1 MSHHKGELMQGNYD
15 IWLVLLSIGI
25 AVMASYVGLDMA
37 SRTNAARRVGQR
49 RFWLAGGTLSMG
61 CGVWAMHFIGMLAF
75 NLPVPIA
82 YDIPMTL
89 LSLLVAN
96 AVSGLALFM
105 ASRKSLGLGSLILTG
120 TVMGLGIAAMHY
132 LGMQAMRVSP
142 PIRHDPGLFSL
153 SIVIAVLASIAAL
166 WLTFSLRGDHSPAPI
181 WKKAGSAVLMGAAIV
196 GMHYVGMAGAI
207 FAPDTV
213 CTVAAPEF
221 SGNLLAVIVA
231 ICSGLILTAT
241 LLLGMM
247 DARIALQAERRVREM
262 TRELRD
268 SEERFRT
275 MTERVRDI
283 FTILSAEGIAKYES
297 PAVKDALG
305 YDPEELIGQ
314 SIFEIIHP
322 QDKDAVQYKF
332 EQVIS
337 GYEMVRPI
345 EFRTRHK
352 DGSWRILEAFA
363 RNELA
368 NPAVDGIVVHSRDIT
383 EHKQSQQTIWNLA
396 HHDALTGL
404 PNRSLL
410 QDRILQAIHQAHR
423 ESHKLA
429 VLFLDLDH
437 FKHIN
442 DSLGHHIGDTLLQ
455 IAAQRIESCLGEG
468 DTVARLGGD
477 EFVVLLPTFQ
487 SDADVTEVADRVL
500 AAMAQAFS
508 IEGHTLHI
516 GVSIGISQYPRDGK
530 EPGHLMRMA
539 DAAMYHAKANGRNH
553 AQFFTEQIDSVARE
567 RLEVE
572 NGLRLA
578 LQQSELRLYYQ
589 PLVDL
594 KTDVVV
600 GMEALLRW
608 EHPQRGLLSPASF
621 VEIAEDTGLITSIGD
636 WILNEACRQAKQWRD
651 QGHVLQVAINLSVR
665 QFDTGDLHQ
674 AIIHALRLS
683 GLPAQQLKLEITE
696 STMISNIEET
706 SLLLEQLRSL
716 GIQIAI
722 DDFGTGYSSLS
733 YLKRFPIDTL
743 KIDQSF
749 VRDIGIDADDEA
761 IVTAIV
767 AVAHSLKMGLIA
779 EGIESERQLDF
790 LRGLGCDIGQGYYFS
805 KPLPPEQFTEFLKGR
820 T

>member
-1 MSHHKGELMQGNYD
+1 MQGSYD

-25 AVMASYVGLDMA
+25 AVMASYIGLDMA
-37 SRTNAARRVGQR
+37 SRVNAAKRVHLRQL
-49 RFWLAGGTLSMG
+49 WLIGGTLSMG
-61 CGVWAMHFIGMLAF
+61 CGIWAMHFIGMLAY
-75 NLPVPIA
+75 NLSIPVA
-82 YDIPMTL
+82 YHIPTTL

-96 AVSGLALFM
+96 LVSGLTLFM
-105 ASRKSLGLGSLILTG
+105 ASRKSLGLMKLLLTG
-120 TVMGLGIAAMHY
+120 TIMGLGISAMHY
-132 LGMQAMRVSP
+132 VGMSAMQIAP
-142 PIRHDPGLFSL
+142 TINYDLPLFGLSL
-153 SIVIAVLASIAAL
+153 IIAIIAAVAAL
-166 WLTFSLRGDHSPAPI
+166 YLAFSLRDENSPSTI
-181 WKKAGSAVLMGAAIV
+181 WKKAGSAILMGIAIV
-196 GMHYVGMAGAI
+196 GMHFTGMAAAI
-207 FAPDTV
+207 ISPDSV
-213 CTVAAPEF
+213 CTVAAPEY
-221 SGNLLAVIVA
+221 SSDVLAVIVA
-231 ICSGLILTAT
+231 ICSGLIVTAT
-241 LLLGMM
+241 LLLGML
-247 DARIALQAERRVREM
+247 DARVARQAEKEVRMM

-283 FTILSAEGIAKYES
+283 FSILSPEGIVKYES
-297 PAVKDALG
+297 PAVMDALG
-305 YDPEELIGQ
+305 YEPEELIGNNM
-314 SIFEIIHP
+314 FELVHP
-322 QDKDAVQYKF
+322 QDAEAVQYQF
-332 EQVIS
+332 ERVLA
-337 GYEMVRPI
+337 GEEMIRPI
-345 EFRTRHK
+345 EFRFRHK
-352 DGSWRILEAFA
+352 NGTWRVLEAFA

-368 NPAVDGIVVHSRDIT
+368 NPAVDGVVVHSRDIT

-423 ESHKLA
+423 EGHKLA

-442 DSLGHHIGDTLLQ
+442 DSLGHHVGDSLLQ
-455 IAAQRIESCLGEG
+455 VAAQRIELCLREG

-477 EFVVLLPTFQ
+477 EFVVLLPSFQ
-487 SDADVTEVADRVL
+487 SDSDVVMVADQIL
-500 AAMAQAFS
+500 EELGKPFE
-508 IEGHTLHI
+508 IDGHGLHI

-539 DAAMYHAKANGRNH
+539 DAAMYHAKANGRNN

-567 RLEVE
+567 RLQVE

-578 LQQSELRLYYQ
+578 LQQGELRLYYQ

-600 GMEALLRW
+600 GMEALIRW
-608 EHPQRGLLSPASF
+608 EHPQRGLLSPISF
-621 VEIAEDTGLITSIGD
+621 VEIAEDTGLITTIGE
-636 WILNEACRQAKQWRD
+636 WILGEACQQAKQWND
-651 QGHVLQVAINLSVR
+651 HGHDLQVAINLSVR
-665 QFDTGDLHQ
+665 QFDTGNLHQ
-674 AIIHALRLS
+674 TIVHALRQS
-683 GLPAQQLKLEITE
+683 GLPARQLKLEITE

-706 SLLLEQLRSL
+706 SQLLERLRSL

-749 VRDIGIDADDEA
+749 VRDIGVDTDDEA

-767 AVAHSLKMGLIA
+767 AVAHSLKMGIVA

-790 LRGLGCDIGQGYYFS
+790 LRKLGCNVGQGYYFS
-805 KPLPPEQFTEFLKGR
+805 KPLPPEQFTEFLKNWA
-820 T
+820 

>member
-1 MSHHKGELMQGNYD
+1 MQGSYD

-25 AVMASYVGLDMA
+25 AVMASYIGLDMA
-37 SRTNAARRVGQR
+37 SRVNLAKRVHLRQL
-49 RFWLAGGTLSMG
+49 WLIGGTLSMG
-61 CGVWAMHFIGMLAF
+61 CGIWAMHFIGMLAY
-75 NLPVPIA
+75 NLPIPVA
-82 YDIPMTL
+82 YHIPTTL

-96 AVSGLALFM
+96 LVSGLTLFM
-105 ASRKSLGLGSLILTG
+105 ASRKSLGWMKLLLTG
-120 TVMGLGIAAMHY
+120 TIMGLGIAAMHY
-132 LGMQAMRVSP
+132 VGMSAMQIAP
-142 PIRHDPGLFSL
+142 TINYDLPLFSL
-153 SIVIAVLASIAAL
+153 SLIIAIIAAVAAL
-166 WLTFSLRGDHSPAPI
+166 YLAFSLRDENSPSTI
-181 WKKAGSAVLMGAAIV
+181 WKKAGSAILMGIAIV
-196 GMHYVGMAGAI
+196 GMHFTGMAAAVI
-207 FAPDTV
+207 SPDSI
-213 CTVAAPEF
+213 CTAAAPEY
-221 SGNLLAVIVA
+221 SGDVLAVIVA
-231 ICSGLILTAT
+231 ICSGLIVAAT
-241 LLLGMM
+241 LLLGML
-247 DARIALQAERRVREM
+247 DARVARQAEKEVRMM

-283 FTILSAEGIAKYES
+283 FSILSPEGIVKYES
-297 PAVKDALG
+297 PAVMDALG
-305 YDPEELIGQ
+305 YEPEELIGNNM
-314 SIFEIIHP
+314 FELVHP
-322 QDKDAVQYKF
+322 QDNEAVQYQF
-332 EQVIS
+332 ERVLA
-337 GYEMVRPI
+337 GEEMIRPI
-345 EFRTRHK
+345 EFRFRHK
-352 DGSWRILEAFA
+352 NGTWRILEAFA

-423 ESHKLA
+423 EGHKLA

-442 DSLGHHIGDTLLQ
+442 DSLGHHVGDALLQ
-455 IAAQRIESCLGEG
+455 VAAQRIESCLREG

-477 EFVVLLPTFQ
+477 EFVVLLPSFQ
-487 SDADVTEVADRVL
+487 SDADVVMVADKIL
-500 AAMAQAFS
+500 EELGKPFE
-508 IEGHTLHI
+508 IDGHGLHI

-539 DAAMYHAKANGRNH
+539 DAAMYHAKANGRNN

-567 RLEVE
+567 RLQVE

-578 LQQSELRLYYQ
+578 IQQGELRLYYQ

-594 KTDVVV
+594 KTNVVV
-600 GMEALLRW
+600 GMEALIRW
-608 EHPQRGLLSPASF
+608 EHPERGLLSPGSF
-621 VEIAEDTGLITSIGD
+621 VEIAEDTGLISIIGE
-636 WILNEACRQAKQWRD
+636 WILGEACHQAKQWND
-651 QGHVLQVAINLSVR
+651 QGFALQVAINLSVR
-665 QFDTGDLHQ
+665 QFDSGNLHQ
-674 AIIHALRLS
+674 TIVHALRQS
-683 GLPAQQLKLEITE
+683 GLPARQLKLEITE

-706 SLLLEQLRSL
+706 SQLLERLRSL

-749 VRDIGIDADDEA
+749 VRDIGVDTDDEA
-761 IVTAIV
+761 IVTAII
-767 AVAHSLKMGLIA
+767 AVAHSLKMGLVA
-779 EGIESERQLDF
+779 EGIETERQLDF

-805 KPLPPEQFTEFLKGR
+805 KPLPPDAFTEFMKNR